1 MTVFRQ
7 RPSREKVSRTDRP
20 HPSLLPKATEN
31 RRLVAPVRP
40 LSCHHPSNE
49 VDWRPPSIAGYFA
62 RNTLRNPYGGRL
74 QAVMFDKNSLDA
86 LFDELRDSYE
96 LEPDWED
103 IQRAAHLGVARLD
116 AGVEIGE
123 IDYRVAEAVQK
134 HNPG

>member
-1 MTVFRQ
+1 
-7 RPSREKVSRTDRP
+7 
-20 HPSLLPKATEN
+20 
-31 RRLVAPVRP
+31 
-40 LSCHHPSNE
+40 
-49 VDWRPPSIAGYFA
+49 
-62 RNTLRNPYGGRL
+62 
-74 QAVMFDKNSLDA
+74 MFNKKSLDA
-86 LFDELRDSYE
+86 LFNELRDSYE